1 MKVILL
7 ENVKRIGSI
16 GEVIDVKRGFA
27 RNFLIANKKALYA
40 SKENIKEVE
49 KIKTEL
55 SKKDNEKKKDASQVA
70 EKINGKEYDE
80 NKFDDKTKNYVIARQ
95 ELVQNQAR
103 LEIEMEKVQV
113 LIRYYNAK
121 ICEFLGIDPN
131 APKEDTKETPKE

>member
-1 MKVILL
+1 MAI
-7 ENVKRIGSI
+7 
-16 GEVIDVKRGFA
+16 
-27 RNFLIANKKALYA
+27 
-40 SKENIKEVE
+40 
-49 KIKTEL
+49 
-55 SKKDNEKKKDASQVA
+55 
-70 EKINGKEYDE
+70 KINGKEYDE

-131 APKEDTKETPKE
+131 APKEDTKETTKE